1 MPKTFLGGCACGAL
15 RYEISGEP
23 AAMLHCQCRQ
33 CQRDSGTGHQ
43 SHVTFVGAQM
53 ASVGE
58 MSHWESTGDGGTV
71 KRRGFC
77 STCGSSLYTVLE
89 VMEGTVCIKG
99 GGLNGG
105 QASLGDKIETEFYCK
120 DRVGYLGGVE
130 GSKQESHFG

>member
-1 MPKTFLGGCACGAL
+1 MSLTGSCMCGEVA
-15 RYEISGEP
+15 Y
-23 AAMLHCQCRQ
+23 
-33 CQRDSGTGHQ
+33 
-43 SHVTFVGAQM
+43 
-53 ASVGE
+53 
-58 MSHWESTGDGGTV
+58 ESTSKPVVTALCHCTDCQKWTGSAFSSNAVVPQDSFKVTKGTP
-71 KRRGFC
+71 KHFDITGASGKNNRHFFC

-99 GGLNGG
+99 GGLDGG

>member
-1 MPKTFLGGCACGAL
+1 M
-15 RYEISGEP
+15 
-23 AAMLHCQCRQ
+23 
-33 CQRDSGTGHQ
+33 SGTPKHFD
-43 SHVTFVGAQM
+43 VTGA
-53 ASVGE
+53 SGKNNR
-58 MSHWESTGDGGTV
+58 HF
-71 KRRGFC
+71 FC